1 MKHKLKYIILGQDK
15 NGNSIDVPEPNFESI
30 NISNSEYT
38 HKKFKTLVD
47 RLPTKTKRRII
58 DKTKDLLKKL

>member
-30 NISNSEYT
+30 NISNGVYYLQLQT
-38 HKKFKTLVD
+38 INQTITNKM
-47 RLPTKTKRRII
+47 II
-58 DKTKDLLKKL
+58 LK